1 MSERGEVGEDDARWL
16 DEYADHLA
24 NSAAVKADAFWKE
37 ADLGCASRMRAIAAR
52 LRFPAPTEVTPEG
65 ERTCAR
71 CQRKYA
77 PEPVEEWGL
86 CCICTRDLAY
96 ARVYGPEWREVTKE
110 AEAPVAW
117 RCEFQR
123 NGAGE
128 WIVGNTHASEAEAD
142 FEVRYC
148 VFRGHLA
155 RVVPLFAHPLAAPV
169 DRDPENAELRAT
181 IATLRDEIAGWE
193 GYKRGIDEALNSGD
207 GSYRP

>member
-52 LRFPAPTEVTPEG
+52 LRFPAPTEVT
-65 ERTCAR
+65 R
-71 CQRKYA
+71 
-77 PEPVEEWGL
+77 
-86 CCICTRDLAY
+86 
-96 ARVYGPEWREVTKE
+96 GP
-110 AEAPVAW
+110 EAPVAW